1 MDPIEA
7 LIAKALDTANL
18 ATLIPKVWANQI
30 EPNLRKRSVFEPSVV
45 ENTDLLG
52 QPGDIVHIPTLQDLS
67 SAIASL
73 TEGTPMTAVQLDAS
87 TEVQFTPAEVG
98 LTVKISRKS
107 LDRLKYDGMAAI
119 LDRLG
124 YAMSV
129 KLNSDIAALYNATR
143 QGDSAT
149 LANLYPNGHAAGTV
163 VAGDVLDI
171 KTFLKGIATLE
182 SSDNIPFDDGFWRW
196 YIHPQQYKDL
206 IQDATIRNDLRYAQ
220 PEVLIRGEVGVFAN
234 TRIIVST
241 HVKTATENTQ
251 TVYKSM
257 LMAPRWAAIAWKR
270 RPEVIVD
277 PTLYDLGRTRQ
288 FGVTADYQV
297 GLLHTERALVITTT
311 AS

>member
-1 MDPIEA
+1 MDPIDA

-18 ATLIPKVWANQI
+18 ATLIPKVWASQI
-30 EPNLRKRSVFEPSVV
+30 EPNLRKRSVFEPSVI

-52 QPGDIVHIPTLQDLS
+52 APGDIVHIPTLQDLS
-67 SAIASL
+67 VAIAAL
-73 TEGTPMTAVQLDAS
+73 TEGTPMTAIQLDPS
-87 TEVQFTPAEVG
+87 TEVQFTPSEVG
-98 LTVKISRKS
+98 LTVKITRKS
-107 LDRLKYDGMAAI
+107 LDRLKYDGMSAI
-119 LDRLG
+119 LDRLA

-129 KLNSDIAALYNATR
+129 KLNSDIAGLYNATR
-143 QGDSAT
+143 QGDAAVLSV
-149 LANLYPNGHAAGTV
+149 LYPNGHASGTV
-163 VAGDVLDI
+163 VATDVFDI
-171 KTFLKGIATLE
+171 KTLLKGIAQLE
-182 SSDNIPFDDGFWRW
+182 SADNIPFDDGFWRL

-206 IQDATIRNDLRYAQ
+206 IQDATIRNDLRYSE

-241 HVKTATENTQ
+241 YVKSVTENTIP
-251 TVYKSM
+251 VYKSM
-257 LMAPRWAAIAWKR
+257 LLAPRWAALAWKR

-297 GLLHTERALVITTT
+297 GLLHTERALVITTA